1 MATATDPRLPPE
13 LCDRIIDQYQD
24 DKRALSACS
33 LVCKSWLPRSRSILF
48 SATPDLSEHSV
59 QVLDAL
65 LVSPHCTI
73 IPFVR
78 CIRFLPK
85 WSARERD
92 SFLDA
97 FERSITRIQT
107 AGGNLNKVEVAMV
120 YPSELVGRP
129 NLLLHLS
136 QSVTSLSFMHFGFPM
151 RIDTKSILE
160 IMGVFSETLESLNL
174 YLEIPGIIT
183 GSPLEPAPPFAQKV
197 CMSQLR
203 RLALSCPWNEVLP
216 WFLLPGQVEFPRLT
230 YLSVWMLFPIPDS
243 RDLLQSFLDEK
254 CANTVE
260 DLELPCCYCYIPAID
275 LSQFTL
281 RSIIFKGKNAG
292 QVSEADCKKIVDI
305 VSTASF
311 AARKLTVV
319 VTDDG
324 FKLPSSNK
332 DLDHVEWLIGSN
344 LSETDEFEDMVLSVY
359 RACFS

>member
-1 MATATDPRLPPE
+1 MPTSTSIERPKWLPQRTQGFHLNSAIASSTNIRTTSGRSLLVRSYASPGCPDHARYSSQQLQISRNIASKYLT
-13 LCDRIIDQYQD
+13 LCWCPHI
-24 DKRALSACS
+24 ALSY
-33 LVCKSWLPRSRSILF
+33 PLF
-48 SATPDLSEHSV
+48 
-59 QVLDAL
+59 
-65 LVSPHCTI
+65 
-73 IPFVR
+73 
-78 CIRFLPK
+78 
-85 WSARERD
+85 
-92 SFLDA
+92 DA